1 MSTYTRLLMTLCYLF
16 CAKIKWI
23 SDLYPK
29 KETHL
34 SSNSSIFLNISSNIE
49 NLIKILLYSSIHI
62 DEIIKRH
69 SHIEGDN
76 EITPVYKPTR
86 RHSNI
91 FDDITL
97 IKTDLPTIEET
108 ENAFTQDKF

>member
-1 MSTYTRLLMTLCYLF
+1 MFLLKL
-16 CAKIKWI
+16 
-23 SDLYPK
+23 
-29 KETHL
+29 
-34 SSNSSIFLNISSNIE
+34 NS
-49 NLIKILLYSSIHI
+49 IKILFYLSIHI
-62 DEIIKRH
+62 DEIVD
-69 SHIEGDN
+69 GDN

-108 ENAFTQDKF
+108 ENAFSEDKF